1 MSKHRWTR
9 SRVAAILAAVTATM
23 AFAGP
28 AGAAPDE
35 ENLFLPAASIGVDA
49 PNQLVGGVAKL
60 HAYANFINIPNSP
73 YYLKIYDVTTNTFLT
88 QRGDVNDVVA
98 YVTQNVATTHTYR
111 AYIAEYNKSFPPS
124 GVQGFTDQVSVTWD
138 SKLVLNTSATGL
150 FNGEKATL
158 TAKAAGP
165 GAMRI
170 KDLTTGQ
177 TVAAC
182 SSPATTV
189 CTATVTG
196 FSSSHTY
203 AAAQSGQASSSN
215 SVSVSWQ
222 KIPG

>member
-9 SRVAAILAAVTATM
+9 SRVAVILAAVTATM

-28 AGAAPDE
+28 ASAAPDE
-35 ENLFLPAASIGVDA
+35 DLFLPSTSIGVDA

-60 HAYANFINIPNSP
+60 HAYANFINIAKSP

-88 QRGDVNDVVA
+88 QCGSANDCVA
-98 YVTQNVATTHTYR
+98 YVAQTVATTHTYR

-124 GVQGFTDQVSVTWD
+124 GVQGFTDEVSVKWG
-138 SKLVLNTSATGL
+138 SRLVLNTDQTWL
-150 FNGEKATL
+150 FNGEKADL

-177 TVAAC
+177 TVAIC

-196 FSSSHTY
+196 FSSTHTY
-203 AAAQSGQASSSN
+203 AAAQSGLPSSSN
-215 SVSVSWQ
+215 SVSISWQ
-222 KIPG
+222 EVPQ